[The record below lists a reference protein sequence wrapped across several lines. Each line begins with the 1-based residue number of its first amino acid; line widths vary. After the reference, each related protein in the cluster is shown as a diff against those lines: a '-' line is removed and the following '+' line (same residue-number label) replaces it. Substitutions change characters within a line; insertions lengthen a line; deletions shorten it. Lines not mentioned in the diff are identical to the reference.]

1 MLIMDIRGPIVKTLD
16 QQSTP
21 LSDEFFSAENA
32 MKIQNAVRSQIRN
45 ETGHAIDY
53 QNKDDVSAIMRYIYI
68 TNSWNPYQDTVKQM
82 NLMNN
87 RTVNKMLGQ
96 VKTGLAQHLAYLK
109 QINSTKPIN
118 DLPVST
124 TTYGNKM
131 GYNDKIGL

>member
-1 MLIMDIRGPIVKTLD
+1 MDIRGPTVKTLD

-21 LSDEFFSAENA
+21 LSNEFFSAENA
-32 MKIQNAVRSQIRN
+32 RKIQNAVRTQIRN

-53 QNKDDVSAIMRYIYI
+53 QNKNDVATIMRYIYI
-68 TNSWNPYQDTVKQM
+68 TNSWNPYQDTEKQM

-87 RTVNKMLGQ
+87 RTIAKMMGQ
-96 VKTGLAQHLAYLK
+96 VKTGLAQHLSYLK
-109 QINSTKPIN
+109 QINSPKPIN
-118 DLPVST
+118 SLPVST

>member
-1 MLIMDIRGPIVKTLD
+1 MDIRGPIVKTLD

-21 LSDEFFSAENA
+21 LSNEFFSAGNA
-32 MKIQNAVRSQIRN
+32 RKIQNAVRSQIRN
-45 ETGHAIDY
+45 ESGHAIDY
-53 QNKDDVSAIMRYIYI
+53 QNEDDVATIMRYIYI
-68 TNSWNPYQDTVKQM
+68 TNSWDPYHDTTTQM

-87 RTVNKMLGQ
+87 RTIAKMIGQ
-96 VKTGLAQHLAYLK
+96 IKTGLAQHLSYLK
-109 QINSTKPIN
+109 QINSPKPVN